1 MLKQNFKMR
10 KVTYVFL
17 VALFQISAFGQVDY
31 TKQYFNAKN
40 LFREGKYNLAMES
53 FKPLLNSDRSNQYS
67 EYATFYY
74 ALSAY
79 NLGYKSLAKTNFNQI
94 KTLHP
99 SWDKMDEVNFWIGRI
114 NLEDKDYFQGLKILS
129 MVQDKNLQASINSMK
144 TKSISEISDVE
155 TLKMMREEYPK
166 DTVVAKVLATALA
179 KDLQNPEN
187 KALLETIIKQ
197 FNFQRTAF
205 IPEAPKTFYRDVY
218 SVSVLLPF
226 MVNTLDPSPTLKRN
240 QAVLDLY
247 EGMKLAVDTLGKQGT
262 KISLRAYDTERSV
275 ERIKSVLNHEELKNT
290 DLIIGPFFQ
299 EENKPIVDFSLANKI
314 NTFNPLHNNSELIG
328 VNPFAFMYQ
337 PSLEM
342 LGKKSGEF
350 LANYSK
356 KKTCMVFYGT
366 SRRDSVLAANFIQSA
381 SEKGL
386 NIVASQRLTKEG
398 SKSVLTILATP
409 TEYDEFRYPKEFT
422 LKKDS
427 LGAIFVA
434 SDDALIYAKVISSIE
449 TRGDQIVVLGSE
461 AWLDQHTV
469 DLQKYQH
476 LPVVLTA
483 PNVSGLEKPAS
494 KAFVRKFVRTHGRPP
509 STYAGIG
516 YELMLFLGNQLKKNG
531 VYFQEALTKAG
542 VIPGYLTE
550 GYDYQYGR
558 SNALVPFI
566 KFDEG
571 SMKVIDRR

>member
-1 MLKQNFKMR
+1 MFIA
-10 KVTYVFL
+10 
-17 VALFQISAFGQVDY
+17 ALFQIAAYGQVDY

-40 LFREGKYNLAMES
+40 LFRDGKYNLAMES
-53 FKPLLNSDRSNQYS
+53 FKPLLTSDRNNQYA

-114 NLEDKDYFQGLKILS
+114 NLEDKDYFQGLKILAL
-129 MVQDKNLQASINSMK
+129 VQDKKLQEAAEVLK
-144 TKSISEISDVE
+144 TKSIAEVTDAE

-166 DTVVAKVLATALA
+166 DSVVAKALASALA
-179 KDLQNPEN
+179 KDLANTEN
-187 KALLETIIKQ
+187 KALLETLIKQ
-197 FNFQRTAF
+197 FNFQRTDF

-247 EGMKLAVDTLGKQGT
+247 EGMKLAVDTLEKQGT

-275 ERIKSVLNHEELKNT
+275 ERIKSILNYDELKNT
-290 DLIIGPFFQ
+290 DLIVGPFFQ
-299 EENKPIVDFSLANKI
+299 EENKPIVDFSLTNKI
-314 NTFNPLHNNSELIG
+314 NVFNPLHNNGDLIG
-328 VNPFAFMYQ
+328 TNPFAFMYQ

-356 KKTCMVFYGT
+356 RKTCMVFYGT
-366 SRRDSVLAANFIQSA
+366 SRRDSVLAANFMQSA

-386 NIVASQRLTKEG
+386 KIMGSHRLTKEG
-398 SKSVLTILATP
+398 SKSVLSILATP
-409 TEYDEFRYPKEFT
+409 TEYDEYRYPKQFT

-427 LGAIFVA
+427 LGCIFVA

-461 AWLDQHTV
+461 AWLDQNTV
-469 DLQKYQH
+469 DLEKYQH

-483 PNVSGLEKPAS
+483 PNFAGLEKPSS
-494 KAFVRKFVRTHGRPP
+494 KKFVRKFIKTHGRAP
-509 STYAGIG
+509 STYAAIG
-516 YELMLFLGNQLKKNG
+516 YEVMLFLGNQLKKNG
-531 VYFQEALTKAG
+531 VYFQDALSKAG
-542 VIPGYLTE
+542 VIPGYISE
-550 GYDYQYGR
+550 GYDYQYSR
-558 SNALVPFI
+558 SNALIPFI

-571 SMKVIDRR
+571 SMKVIERR